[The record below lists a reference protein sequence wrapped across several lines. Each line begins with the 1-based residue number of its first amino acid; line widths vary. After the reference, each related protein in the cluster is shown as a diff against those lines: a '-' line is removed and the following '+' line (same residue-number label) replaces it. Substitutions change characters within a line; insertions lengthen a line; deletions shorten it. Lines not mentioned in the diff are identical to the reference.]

1 MECENKEENIE
12 NNNENFSPLKQTTEI
27 LKSSESLES
36 KTEHRKS
43 MINSLK
49 GKFFNIL
56 LIITKISS

>member
-1 MECENKEENIE
+1 MECENKEENLR
-12 NNNENFSPLKQTTEI
+12 NSNESFSPLKQNAEI

-49 GKFFNIL
+49 GNLF
-56 LIITKISS
+56 